1 MSHVIQC
8 FPHLLSSYLPNTT
21 QLIVGNQMKLF
32 LSLFLLSTAMAAQSF
47 MAPSSSGLPDA
58 PSQRPFWTFENREN
72 LSILAGLVAADAF
85 TTQRGLNQGLREVNP
100 IMRPFVTRGATGEAA
115 GSALG
120 FGAGVGIVYLLHRSH
135 HYRAERITMRLIV
148 AGEAGFVAT
157 NIIAIR

>member
-1 MSHVIQC
+1 
-8 FPHLLSSYLPNTT
+8 
-21 QLIVGNQMKLF
+21 MKLF
-32 LSLFLLSTAMAAQSF
+32 LSLFLLSTAMAAQRF
-47 MAPSSSGLPDA
+47 MAPSSSALPDA
-58 PSQRPFWTFENREN
+58 PSQRPFWTFENGVN
-72 LSILAGLVAADAF
+72 VSILAGLVAVDAF

-120 FGAGVGIVYLLHRSH
+120 FGAGAGIVYLLHRSH

-148 AGEAGFVAT
+148 AGEAGFVAN